1 MAMRCV
7 ICRHG
12 QTQSGTATVLLER
25 GALTLVVKRVP
36 AEVCAN
42 CGERYFDETTTTR
55 LLAVVEQA
63 VDDGVQVDIRDYVA
77 A

>member
-1 MAMRCV
+1 MVMRCV
-7 ICRHG
+7 ICKHG
-12 QTQSGTATVLLER
+12 ETQPGAATVLLER
-25 GALTLVVKRVP
+25 GTLTLVVKHVP

-42 CGERYFDETTTTR
+42 CGERYFDETAPTR

-63 VDDGVQVDIRDYVA
+63 VDAGVQVDIRDYVA